1 MNVLAV
7 LRVLTWLEGTSYLV
21 LLLVAMPLKYA
32 WGVPFATKV
41 AGGVHGALFLGF
53 LMSLYQAHLEQNWSK
68 QHTFSLL
75 VASLIPGSVWWLD
88 RRIQQS

>member
-41 AGGVHGALFLGF
+41 AGGCMAPCFWV
-53 LMSLYQAHLEQNWSK
+53 
-68 QHTFSLL
+68 FS
-75 VASLIPGSVWWLD
+75 
-88 RRIQQS
+88 